1 MDLAEKLQSV
11 VIEVDTRITRE
22 DRAFCEK
29 NQAAYEEALNNYIEF
44 RFFWETMEETQKEL
58 QKDVAARYRH
68 DYLRSKDGPQIT
80 LSSITSHINSIH
92 VDYIKA
98 ICGYFRSEYKVT
110 IREKEIE
117 TALIPEQP
125 EVYGRKDFEKWDEY
139 CRQMEELRITY
150 QDVVDRIMLQLDG
163 RLLTEQAFF
172 ELREKCRNAAYI
184 NDKPRFERRKSVLR
198 FDSGFCHMRGW
209 PFDGWEIYDGG
220 KDLIRGMA
228 HFETGSFTELP
239 AGVGELISFYEI
251 ERSVFEFPDCNK
263 LQQIR
268 LFKNGRADVRFA
280 TESDAAQ
287 FVSTYLAA

>member
-98 ICGYFRSEYKVT
+98 I
-110 IREKEIE
+110 
-117 TALIPEQP
+117 
-125 EVYGRKDFEKWDEY
+125 
-139 CRQMEELRITY
+139 
-150 QDVVDRIMLQLDG
+150 
-163 RLLTEQAFF
+163 
-172 ELREKCRNAAYI
+172 
-184 NDKPRFERRKSVLR
+184 
-198 FDSGFCHMRGW
+198 
-209 PFDGWEIYDGG
+209 
-220 KDLIRGMA
+220 
-228 HFETGSFTELP
+228 
-239 AGVGELISFYEI
+239 
-251 ERSVFEFPDCNK
+251 
-263 LQQIR
+263 
-268 LFKNGRADVRFA
+268 
-280 TESDAAQ
+280 
-287 FVSTYLAA
+287 